1 MLIKNITSLLICTVM
16 LLATMPSKAFAQI
29 TAQKVAKDSGQ
40 SSSDTRAKPDLR
52 SAFAEITAKAKSGVL
67 MEADIKRL
75 ERDRLNAQPQPGYTK
90 RDKIMVT
97 AIVAGLVVL
106 GVVLAV
112 KLGKGGR
119 SICEDVPSDPSC

>member
-1 MLIKNITSLLICTVM
+1 MLMKNITSLLVCMVM

-29 TAQKVAKDSGQ
+29 TAQKVAQDSGQ
-40 SSSDTRAKPDLR
+40 SSGDTQAKPDLR
-52 SAFAEITAKAKSGVL
+52 SAFAEVTAKAKSGVL

-75 ERDRLNAQPQPGYTK
+75 ERDRLNVQPQPGNSK
-90 RDKIMVT
+90 RDKIIVY

-106 GVVLAV
+106 GVVLAI

-119 SICEDVPSDPSC
+119 SICEDVPTDPGC